1 MAGFQMSVVIHA
13 VVYVLVVGGLWALN
27 QDATPDVQWIK
38 WVAWGWGIGL
48 AAHTTVWALLRGK
61 ARR

>member
-1 MAGFQMSVVIHA
+1 MGGLQMSVVIHA
-13 VVYVLVVGGLWALN
+13 VVYVMVVSGLWALN

-48 AAHTTVWALLRGK
+48 ATHIAVWAMLKTRT
-61 ARR
+61 RR